1 MGLGRDREEKDCVRK
16 NGEGCGDVRAE
27 KDWGRI
33 GRRRMG
39 RGGLGGE
46 EWREDRAREDG
57 GRDMAEKD
65 GG

>member
-1 MGLGRDREEKDCVRK
+1 MGLGGDREEKDCVRK
-16 NGEGCGDVRAE
+16 NGEGCGDVRA
-27 KDWGRI
+27 KRGRI

-39 RGGLGGE
+39 IGGLGVE